1 MLWMFDEQKILFSN
15 RKPASW
21 SVHHLLNSSQQW
33 WKNPEWKTKGP
44 NANPHCQFPCIIKP
58 FCYFS
63 SKLKHVTMS
72 FWITLLFQKLLHRL
86 CSPAEG
92 LPIMSHWPILPQEY
106 RIINLPHQRLRHP
119 GHCLL
124 TPTSLARSRV
134 GRTHCVF
141 SVVLRHARCS
151 SPRPSWTLAIV
162 QPWQNKSH
170 RKRQEIRR
178 FDHVFCSI
186 FQVYIY
192 IYIYMGK
199 LPMHFSGGQKH
210 LRYHMATI
218 QQNKENTQRV
228 PGVVVFFT
236 FVVSCF
242 CNLVVTVT

>member
-1 MLWMFDEQKILFSN
+1 
-15 RKPASW
+15 
-21 SVHHLLNSSQQW
+21 
-33 WKNPEWKTKGP
+33 
-44 NANPHCQFPCIIKP
+44 
-58 FCYFS
+58 
-63 SKLKHVTMS
+63 MS
-72 FWITLLFQKLLHRL
+72 Y
-86 CSPAEG
+86 
-92 LPIMSHWPILPQEY
+92 WPILPQEY

-178 FDHVFCSI
+178 YDHVFCSI
-186 FQVYIY
+186 FRIY
-192 IYIYMGK
+192 ISK

-210 LRYHMATI
+210 LRYYMATI
-218 QQNKENTQRV
+218 QQNKENTQWV
-228 PGVVVFFT
+228 PGVVFFLLLL
-236 FVVSCF
+236 FLV
-242 CNLVVTVT
+242 CNLVVTITLLSVYVENSCLKSSWPRLDGPPTCGKPHQLQL

>member
-106 RIINLPHQRLRHP
+106 RIVNLPHQRLRHP

-186 FQVYIY
+186 FQVYIH
-192 IYIYMGK
+192 IYIWGSCRCTSQGDRNTSDTIWQQYNRTK
-199 LPMHFSGGQKH
+199 KTPKESLVLWFS
-210 LRYHMATI
+210 LLLLFLVFATW
-218 QQNKENTQRV
+218 
-228 PGVVVFFT
+228 
-236 FVVSCF
+236 S
-242 CNLVVTVT
+242 

>member
-1 MLWMFDEQKILFSN
+1 
-15 RKPASW
+15 
-21 SVHHLLNSSQQW
+21 
-33 WKNPEWKTKGP
+33 
-44 NANPHCQFPCIIKP
+44 
-58 FCYFS
+58 
-63 SKLKHVTMS
+63 MS
-72 FWITLLFQKLLHRL
+72 FWIKDSCSQKLLHRL

-186 FQVYIY
+186 FRIY
-192 IYIYMGK
+192 IYIYQSCRCTSQGDRNTSDTIWQQYNRTK
-199 LPMHFSGGQKH
+199 KTPKESLVLCFFSYFCCSLFLQLGRNYHFIVCLCRK
-210 LRYHMATI
+210 
-218 QQNKENTQRV
+218 
-228 PGVVVFFT
+228 
-236 FVVSCF
+236 
-242 CNLVVTVT
+242 